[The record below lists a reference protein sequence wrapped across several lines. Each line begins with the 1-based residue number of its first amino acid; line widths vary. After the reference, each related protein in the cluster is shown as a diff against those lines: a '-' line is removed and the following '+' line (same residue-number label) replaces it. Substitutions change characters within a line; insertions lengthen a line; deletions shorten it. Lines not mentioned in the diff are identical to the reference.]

1 MLYIFAMIVFIM
13 IKLKQRRD
21 KQLRDQFLALPMP
34 PGIGYKSSRI
44 LGLEDSY
51 LTDMA
56 RLQEGVH
63 RGSHRGRRRG
73 ACDFHTAS
81 GRMGD
86 GGIAMRNQPHPGG
99 RVLEVNAELLEA
111 HRKVLSTN
119 SSPSLYSHKVVESR
133 LQAEVAEGGQCCE
146 GGCVGVRVGSKRRF
160 LPHLEEIPEESRCS
174 TILKE
179 RGEKE
184 EEGEESEISEDSGGM
199 GSLEGGSEG
208 GTGKSRQQA
217 SMDSG
222 IVTRF
227 G

>member
-1 MLYIFAMIVFIM
+1 M
-13 IKLKQRRD
+13 
-21 KQLRDQFLALPMP
+21 
-34 PGIGYKSSRI
+34 
-44 LGLEDSY
+44 
-51 LTDMA
+51 
-56 RLQEGVH
+56 
-63 RGSHRGRRRG
+63 
-73 ACDFHTAS
+73 
-81 GRMGD
+81 
-86 GGIAMRNQPHPGG
+86 
-99 RVLEVNAELLEA
+99 
-111 HRKVLSTN
+111 
-119 SSPSLYSHKVVESR
+119 ESR

-184 EEGEESEISEDSGGM
+184 EEEEESEISEDSGAM

-227 G
+227 GSSYFLYHPTHHGYLHQVSLPHPGAAEQHKRALLKQPGYLQ